1 MKKFLKAAGI
11 EYDYNKLVDGIVIKL
26 FLFLLFFTENI
37 IFIYRLSGSTSNK
50 ERVARL
56 LGLLQAKGLQGPPTM
71 DACRALYDGPPP
83 RRRGPKPGT
92 KRTPKT
98 SVSSMN
104 ADTPLEVTPG
114 VYI

>member
-1 MKKFLKAAGI
+1 MITTNWLMVQFSIYFRSSNLFNRKYLQYV
-11 EYDYNKLVDGIVIKL
+11 EY
-26 FLFLLFFTENI
+26 
-37 IFIYRLSGSTSNK
+37 LSGSTSNK

-104 ADTPLEVTPG
+104 ADTPLELTPG
-114 VYI
+114 MFNM